1 MSQCDCNKVY
11 LAKVKEHI
19 QAKAPEGSE
28 RLDISMPQVKFAFT
42 DMGLKNLVVI
52 DVKGEYFAPKKTG
65 GFKRV
70 KVDTFISCNYCPF
83 CGVSL
88 KESEE

>member
-1 MSQCDCNKVY
+1 MTKQCECAKTY
-11 LAKVKEHI
+11 LNKVKEHI
-19 QAKAPEGSE
+19 QTKAPEGTE
-28 RLDISMPQVKFAFT
+28 RIDISMPQSRFSLTTNGIKTIMV
-42 DMGLKNLVVI
+42 M
-52 DVKGEYFAPKKTG
+52 DVKGEYFSPKKTG

-88 KESEE
+88 KEE